1 MNAQLH
7 TAETKEMHLRSNCAK
22 IKPPP
27 YTMPE
32 TAFTHRHDAKNLYR
46 VSSGSPIRLTH
57 QECAPR
63 HNMRRN

>member
-1 MNAQLH
+1 MNEQRH
-7 TAETKEMHLRSNCAK
+7 KAETKEMHLRSNCAK

-32 TAFTHRHDAKNLYR
+32 TAFKHRHDAENVYR
-46 VSSGSPIRLTH
+46 VSSGTLICLTH
-57 QECAPR
+57 RECAPR